1 MIVNMPQDNHE
12 LFIVRRYM
20 RDYAACYEIN
30 YQQKKELGLF
40 KTDFQDQIEIE
51 RDAGTVDGLVV
62 VCGYSLLGEKAIDN
76 LRRKVEEKG

>member
-51 RDAGTVDGLVV
+51 
-62 VCGYSLLGEKAIDN
+62 LGGGNIIVHTKD
-76 LRRKVEEKG
+76 